1 VEQARTVCFKI
12 LANNIPEDKPH
23 KKPPP
28 QWPGPDQDSNEVPL
42 THKTGTV
49 EILLKITELFSF
61 HLQHKNTHKVHFE
74 KPTGKQWSPYGCHY
88 YPDPKAFPQPNLD
101 SLPHE
106 PLKKGEQYYL
116 DLAGNICKVGCM
128 YISSRYRY
136 KKVKFIL

>member
-1 VEQARTVCFKI
+1 MVCFKI
-12 LANNIPEDKPH
+12 LTNNIPGDKTH
-23 KKPPP
+23 EKPKP
-28 QWPGPDQDSNEVPL
+28 QRPGSGQDSKVPL
-42 THKTGTV
+42 THKPETV
-49 EILLKITELFSF
+49 EILLKIIELCSF
-61 HLQHKNTHKVHFE
+61 HFQHKNTHKVHFE
-74 KPTGKQWSPYGCHY
+74 RPTGKQWSPYGCHY

-128 YISSRYRY
+128 YISSSYRH